1 MLEEL
6 QKKSKSSTIST
17 PKPTESTRKPVGSTA
32 GRIGPTDNMDEMMLL
47 FAHKKEITKEDIWDS
62 QLDVLKK
69 NAEYEQ
75 SLPPQRIGP
84 IDRALLLET
93 LENTSRDIERL
104 YFEVRRLGPRSKG
117 VPLIIGVPRIFSL
130 EKVQDLER
138 SM

>member
-6 QKKSKSSTIST
+6 QKRSKSSTIST
-17 PKPTESTRKPVGSTA
+17 PKPAESTRKPAESTP

-62 QLDVLKK
+62 QMDVLKK
-69 NAEYEQ
+69 KC
-75 SLPPQRIGP
+75 RIRAISP
-84 IDRALLLET
+84 TSAHRAIDRALLLET

-104 YFEVRRLGPRSKG
+104 YFEVRRLGPRSKE
-117 VPLIIGVPRIFSL
+117 VPLVIGVPRIFSS